1 MSSRSKRRRRVLG
14 ASCILAALIVASTS
28 FAWFSSK
35 DEVTNRLTATAD
47 YGVSVVEDFTPPKDL
62 VPGQKVNKDVSAVN
76 TGNVDA
82 YVRLAILNDLQLNV
96 NSAGVA
102 VDSAA
107 AALPSFPQGDKGFVE
122 LQLTAVD
129 AQLPTETENA
139 VKKVPNS
146 VSTIQAGGTLVW
158 TPDGAVQP
166 TDAQS
171 VSPGDDVTQGAD
183 DYDGADQ
190 FIPTKTGLY
199 IFRRTVKGTPTYAG
213 YFFVK
218 GSGGAADKYYAL
230 VTEEDSVNI
239 SGATITEG
247 DGTTTPVG
255 VIASVSG
262 VKLATTKDVTIAN
275 DSNTADLTMKW
286 YKSAPGTAA
295 AAADVVDAGADTAK
309 WIQVSVEEVTGK
321 PILINIE
328 LDANWATNWTYV
340 QGTDATDTT
349 VDNKNDIGYFYYK
362 KVLAAGYT
370 TEKLVDS
377 VTIDKNVTQGA
388 YNDLVYDLT
397 VVLNST
403 QVTKNEVGEY
413 TNETITGWVGSAT
426 VATDTGAPTWAS

>member
-102 VDSAA
+102 VDKAA
-107 AALPSFPQGDKGFVE
+107 AALPSVPQGDKGFVE

-129 AQLPTETENA
+129 AQSPTETENA

-166 TDAQS
+166 TDTQS
-171 VSPGDDVTQGAD
+171 VSPGDDVTLGAD

-190 FIPTKTGLY
+190 FKPRKTGLY

-218 GSGGAADKYYAL
+218 GSDGAADKYYAL
-230 VTEEDSVNI
+230 VTEEDSVLI
-239 SGATITEG
+239 APDATITEAN
-247 DGTTTPVG
+247 G
-255 VIASVSG
+255 VVTAVSG

-275 DSNTADLTMKW
+275 NSDTADLTMTW
-286 YKSAPGTAA
+286 YSGDLGDTTTSVTAGDGTA
-295 AAADVVDAGADTAK
+295 T
-309 WIQVSVEEVTGK
+309 WIQVSVAAVTGK